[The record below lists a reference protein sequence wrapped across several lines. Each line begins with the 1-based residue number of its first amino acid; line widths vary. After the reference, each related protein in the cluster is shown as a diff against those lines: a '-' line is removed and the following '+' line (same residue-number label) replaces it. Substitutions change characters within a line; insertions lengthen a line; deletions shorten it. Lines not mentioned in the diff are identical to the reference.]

1 MQVSGLNSGRGLI
14 ITLYAV
20 NANGRSK
27 STVIEGFTL
36 KVAQLQVGKSYNVIF
51 SKQYLLQYVFIISY
65 KYDISIRN
73 KNSNFDKLLKP
84 LIWYSK
90 TFSN

>member
-36 KVAQLQVGKSYNVIF
+36 KVAQLQVGKSNNIF
-51 SKQYLLQYVFIISY
+51 HAIS
-65 KYDISIRN
+65 
-73 KNSNFDKLLKP
+73 
-84 LIWYSK
+84 
-90 TFSN
+90 T

>member
-20 NANGRSK
+20 NANGRSR

-36 KVAQLQVGKSYNVIF
+36 KVAQLQVGKSNNVIC
-51 SKQYLLQYVFIISY
+51 STQYLLRYAFLIISY
-65 KYDISIRN
+65 TYNDSIRN
-73 KNSNFDKLLKP
+73 MG
-84 LIWYSK
+84 YE
-90 TFSN
+90 

>member
-36 KVAQLQVGKSYNVIF
+36 KVAQLQVGKSNNVIF
-51 SKQYLLQYVFIISY
+51 SRNIYLGRLFLII
-65 KYDISIRN
+65 
-73 KNSNFDKLLKP
+73 P
-84 LIWYSK
+84 
-90 TFSN
+90 

>member
-36 KVAQLQVGKSYNVIF
+36 KVAQLQVGKSNNVIF
-51 SKQYLLQYVFIISY
+51 FTQYLLG
-65 KYDISIRN
+65 
-73 KNSNFDKLLKP
+73 
-84 LIWYSK
+84 
-90 TFSN
+90 

>member
-36 KVAQLQVGKSYNVIF
+36 KVAQLQVGKSNNVIF
-51 SKQYLLQYVFIISY
+51 STQYLLRYAFFIISY
-65 KYDISIRN
+65 TYNVSIRN
-73 KNSNFDKLLKP
+73 
-84 LIWYSK
+84 IMGYE
-90 TFSN
+90 

>member
-36 KVAQLQVGKSYNVIF
+36 KVAQLQVGKSNNVIF
-51 SKQYLLQYVFIISY
+51 STQYLLVCFLIISY
-65 KYDISIRN
+65 NEIFQ
-73 KNSNFDKLLKP
+73 SNE
-84 LIWYSK
+84 
-90 TFSN
+90 

>member
-36 KVAQLQVGKSYNVIF
+36 KVAQLQVGKSNNVIF
-51 SKQYLLQYVFIISY
+51 STQYLLRYIVFDHFLHLY
-65 KYDISIRN
+65 Y
-73 KNSNFDKLLKP
+73 SNP
-84 LIWYSK
+84 
-90 TFSN
+90 

>member
-51 SKQYLLQYVFIISY
+51 STQYLLQYVFIISY
-65 KYDISIRN
+65 KYDISIIRIVI
-73 KNSNFDKLLKP
+73 
-84 LIWYSK
+84 LINY
-90 TFSN
+90 

>member
-1 MQVSGLNSGRGLI
+1 MRNFILLALLFQVSGLNSGRGLK

-36 KVAQLQVGKSYNVIF
+36 KVAQLQVGELSVVKIFHVEYVVVKSF
-51 SKQYLLQYVFIISY
+51 
-65 KYDISIRN
+65 
-73 KNSNFDKLLKP
+73 
-84 LIWYSK
+84 
-90 TFSN
+90 